1 MGRQKKP
8 PLDERKLQGMKY
20 FKLLDD
26 LLRGLRNA
34 GTDRD
39 RAGNRELFYDQY
51 ATLLISFF
59 FNPTIDSLR
68 GLREFTTLEKVQKRW
83 GIKPTSLGSLSE
95 AARVFDPALMESI
108 IAELA
113 QRAGHQHAR
122 RGTGGFPS
130 ATEAQLAGLIAI
142 DGSLLKALPKMTW
155 ALWQDERHRAIK
167 MHVAFSVFPN
177 APVNV
182 SVTHGN
188 GSERDELRAFVKPGG
203 FYVADRGY
211 ANNAMFREFDEQGV
225 RFLIRVQENTTYEVE
240 RENPIT
246 NADKK
251 AGVVRDVL
259 VRRLGTEKHNPRLI
273 KPLRIV
279 QIQGDEPGHAWTLA
293 TNAREL
299 SGELVAIAYRH
310 RWQVELFF
318 RWFKCILGCRR
329 LISESASG
337 VTFQIYAAI
346 IASLIIG
353 LWTGTKPTKRGFE
366 MIRHYL
372 NGWATWEELNT
383 FLEKQRN
390 KSPPSKS

>member
-142 DGSLLKALPKMTW
+142 DG
-155 ALWQDERHRAIK
+155 
-167 MHVAFSVFPN
+167 
-177 APVNV
+177 
-182 SVTHGN
+182 N
-188 GSERDELRAFVKPGG
+188 GFTRKHHQMLVYPLILRATKSPADDFDLRGRIPSSMQQRLPHKDNFLVYIDPIDILCYMFYCIHCFFSQCR
-203 FYVADRGY
+203 FYVFIRIQSPNPLGL
-211 ANNAMFREFDEQGV
+211 NITIFQCPIELTC
-225 RFLIRVQENTTYEVE
+225 LIFE
-240 RENPIT
+240 PM
-246 NADKK
+246 
-251 AGVVRDVL
+251 
-259 VRRLGTEKHNPRLI
+259 LI
-273 KPLRIV
+273 DNRP
-279 QIQGDEPGHAWTLA
+279 
-293 TNAREL
+293 
-299 SGELVAIAYRH
+299 
-310 RWQVELFF
+310 
-318 RWFKCILGCRR
+318 
-329 LISESASG
+329 
-337 VTFQIYAAI
+337 
-346 IASLIIG
+346 
-353 LWTGTKPTKRGFE
+353 
-366 MIRHYL
+366 
-372 NGWATWEELNT
+372 
-383 FLEKQRN
+383 
-390 KSPPSKS
+390 